1 MSSCILQILKMECP
15 ITSFSLSPTME
26 LLVTTHVEQR
36 GLSTWAN
43 QAFFGSSESIV
54 ASNKPIPAQL
64 PTVALERFRNKK
76 SNVSPA
82 GKDRQQML
90 LHSRPNDEVESTES
104 SEEYEESEILL
115 SENESASDYESMEE
129 YDNEPGAAPTISER
143 DQSIMSGNV
152 PVAPEMITLSML
164 PRSQWINLVHID
176 TIKSRNKPIEPP
188 KKPEAAPFFLPT
200 VSGAN
205 AGRNPVFAASDDH
218 DDDDDQIRK
227 EAEAAWGADNEDID
241 DDSEDRNE
249 SRLLRSG
256 PMVDSKRQQMDSLG
270 QALLQY
276 KHSEDWKPLLEILKS
291 SKPSKVDVWLRQM
304 EILDDSVGENVEL
317 LLIFLSFLER
327 AIASDTE
334 FQFLQAL
341 LRATILIHGESISQH
356 PSLQEAAKRVEDKT
370 NQAWS
375 RISNMLDHVQC
386 LVGILGSMHA

>member
-1 MSSCILQILKMECP
+1 
-15 ITSFSLSPTME
+15 ME

-43 QAFFGSSESIV
+43 QSFFGSSDTII
-54 ASNKPIPAQL
+54 ASNKPISAQL
-64 PTVALERFRNKK
+64 PSVALERFRSKK
-76 SNVSPA
+76 SNVSSTE
-82 GKDRQQML
+82 KDHRQML
-90 LHSRPNDEVESTES
+90 LHSRQNGEEES
-104 SEEYEESEILL
+104 SESSEDSESSLSLL
-115 SENESASDYESMEE
+115 SENEISASDSESMEAFDDE
-129 YDNEPGAAPTISER
+129 AEAAPAVSER
-143 DQSIMSGNV
+143 DQQIVSGNA

-176 TIKSRNKPIEPP
+176 TIKLRNKPIEPP

-205 AGRNPVFAASDDH
+205 AGRNPVFAASEDNDN
-218 DDDDDQIRK
+218 DDDDERIRR
-227 EAEAAWGADNEDID
+227 EAEAAWGADDEDID
-241 DDSEDRNE
+241 HSEDKNE
-249 SRLLRSG
+249 SRLLRSAA
-256 PMVDSKRQQMDSLG
+256 MVDSKRQEMDSLG

-276 KHSEDWKPLLEILKS
+276 KQSQDWKPLLEILKA
-291 SKPSKVDVWLRQM
+291 SKPSKVDIWLRQM
-304 EILDDSVGENVEL
+304 EILDDSVGEHEEL
-317 LLIFLSFLER
+317 LLLFISFLEH

-341 LRATILIHGESISQH
+341 LRATILIHGESISAH

-375 RISNMLDHVQC
+375 RISSMLDHVQC